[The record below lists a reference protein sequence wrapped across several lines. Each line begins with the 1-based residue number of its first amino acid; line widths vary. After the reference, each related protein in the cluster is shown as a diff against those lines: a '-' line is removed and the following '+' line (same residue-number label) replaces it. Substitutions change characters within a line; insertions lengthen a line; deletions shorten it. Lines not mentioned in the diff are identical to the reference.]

1 MTNSIQ
7 RRIRF
12 LGYKIYSLTVTFP
25 EFGEVTSADSFSLE
39 ISMNVSID
47 QETKRGFSLYMGVK
61 LSSQDKGFTLELNSH
76 SKFETESEIEE
87 DYLNDGMVTVN
98 APAIVFPFIRAFIN
112 TVSTNA
118 GYNPI
123 ILPAINFVAL
133 NQSKL

>member
-1 MTNSIQ
+1 MDI
-7 RRIRF
+7 
-12 LGYKIYSLTVTFP
+12 
-25 EFGEVTSADSFSLE
+25 
-39 ISMNVSID
+39 
-47 QETKRGFSLYMGVK
+47 
-61 LSSQDKGFTLELNSH
+61 ELNSH